1 MKRRN
6 FMTKGAAAALGMGLT
21 GCSAIKPK
29 KIKLWK
35 EIAPYTH
42 RPGGIMPMGEIGK
55 TGIKVSKF
63 GFGSHIPY
71 ERGDTWSYNKV
82 REHMIHEA
90 YDLGIRVFDVYDI
103 EQKFQQYEPF
113 GKQIAPF
120 KNDVVISIS
129 FKNYDG
135 RTPEQELERDL
146 RLFGRDYI
154 DLARVLKPAD
164 DPIWEKLFSWKEKG
178 YIRAVGAPIH
188 SWQHFDMIFDKVPVD
203 YMLFPYNFYHN
214 KVWLE
219 SEKVDFTSLPAKL
232 REKNIGVLTMKA
244 FAGDYLVKPLIDVAR
259 SLKYEPEVN
268 FPMAALRHVINSDVK
283 PDTTLTGMYNLYH
296 IYENV
301 AAYYHPEMSD
311 EERTFLNDIKR
322 VAVYSAKAWLPE
334 HYKWLED
341 WAESPVED
349 QNLC

>member
-6 FMTKGAAAALGMGLT
+6 FMTKGAATALGMGLT
-21 GCSAIKPK
+21 GCSAIRSK

-42 RPGGIMPMGEIGK
+42 RPVGTMPVGEIGK
-55 TGIKVSKF
+55 TGIKVSRF

-71 ERGDTWSYNKV
+71 ERGDTWSYDKV

-103 EQKFQQYEPF
+103 EQDFQQYEPF

-129 FKNYDG
+129 FKNYNG

-154 DLARVLKPAD
+154 DLVRVQFPAD
-164 DPIWEKLFSWKEKG
+164 NPIWEKLFSWKEKG
-178 YIRAVGAPIH
+178 YVRAVGAH
-188 SWQHFDMIFDKVPVD
+188 VHNWEHFETVFNKVPID

-219 SEKVDFTSLPAKL
+219 SEKVDFTTLPSML
-232 REKNIGVLTMKA
+232 RGKGIGVLTMKA
-244 FAGDYLVKPLIDVAR
+244 FAGDYLVKPFIDIAR
-259 SLKYEPEVN
+259 SFNYEPEVN
-268 FPMAALRHVINSDVK
+268 FPQAALRYVINSDVK

-301 AAYYHPEMSD
+301 AAYYNPEMSD
-311 EERTFLNDIKR
+311 EERNLLNDIKR
-322 VAVYSAKAWLPE
+322 VAQYSAQAWLPD

-341 WAESPVED
+341 WAESPAENRD
-349 QNLC
+349 LC